1 MATQHI
7 MTTEQTTVPGHWVVR
22 VKPYLSP
29 ELVQKEHLS
38 LVAEKTEDPATRFNA
53 DILQQFDLHDLKGY
67 SAKFDDATKE
77 ELERMPHVLSIEP
90 QQLYRH
96 CNVQQNSP
104 WGISRVSTR
113 AKLGTPPYSYTYRD
127 DVAGSGTVAY
137 VIDTGIND
145 EHVEFEGRAEKGP
158 KFVSDNVSNDED
170 VHGHGTHCAG
180 TIASQAYGV
189 AKKANVVGVKVFGD
203 QTGTA
208 QTSDIIKA
216 LEWVVSDV
224 SARGIGGRAVVNM
237 SLGGPPSD
245 ALDAAVASTVR
256 QGVVACAAAGNAKPG
271 KAPEEVNG
279 SPAREPLAITVGA
292 TDINDQF
299 AHFSFYGKFVDI
311 LAPGVDILSCWKGG
325 PTSTETISG
334 TSMATPHVAGV
345 ACCLLSDPSLATGQ
359 VTTYDIM
366 GKILIL
372 ADKNKIAG
380 TEARTINA
388 LLHNTTS
395 PMDA

>member
-1 MATQHI
+1 MATQHV
-7 MTTEQTTVPGHWVVR
+7 MATEQTTVPGHWVVR
-22 VKPYLSP
+22 VKPYLTP

-38 LVAEKTEDPATRFNA
+38 LLAEKTEDPTTPFNV
-53 DILQQFDLHDLKGY
+53 DILQQFDLDDLKGY
-67 SAKFDDATKE
+67 SARFDDATKE
-77 ELERMPHVLSIEP
+77 ELESIPHVMSVEP
-90 QQLYRH
+90 EQLYRH
-96 CNVQQNSP
+96 CNVQSNSP

-113 AKLGTPPYSYTYRD
+113 AKLGAPPYSYTYRD

-137 VIDTGIND
+137 VVDTGIND
-145 EHVEFEGRAEKGP
+145 KHVEFEGRAKKGP
-158 KFVSDNVSNDED
+158 KFVSDQVSNEED

-180 TIASQAYGV
+180 TIASRAYGV
-189 AKKANVVGVKVFGD
+189 AKKANIVGVKVFGD
-203 QTGTA
+203 RTGTA

-224 SARGIGGRAVVNM
+224 LVKGIGGRAVVNM
-237 SLGGPPSD
+237 SLGGPASK

-256 QGVVACAAAGNAKPG
+256 KGVVVCVAAGNEPVD
-271 KAPEEVNG
+271 VNQ

-292 TDINDQF
+292 TDIKDQV
-299 AHFSFYGKFVDI
+299 AKFSGHGKLVDI
-311 LAPGVDILSCWKGG
+311 LAPGVDILSCWSGG

-345 ACCLLSDPSLATGQ
+345 ACCLLSDPSLARGQ
-359 VTTYDIM
+359 VTTYDVM

-372 ADKNKIAG
+372 ADKNKITG
-380 TEARTINA
+380 VNARTINA

-395 PMDA
+395 PSDA

>member
-1 MATQHI
+1 MATQHF
-7 MTTEQTTVPGHWVVR
+7 MTTGQTTVPGQWVVR
-22 VKPYLSP
+22 VKPYLTP

-38 LVAEKTEDPATRFNA
+38 LLEEKTEDPATPFNVE
-53 DILQQFDLHDLKGY
+53 ILQQFDLYDSKGY

-77 ELERMPHVLSIEP
+77 ELEKIPHVVSIEP
-90 QQLYRH
+90 EQLYRH
-96 CNVQQNSP
+96 CNIQPNSP

-113 AKLGTPPYSYTYRD
+113 TKLGAPPYSYTYRD

-137 VIDTGIND
+137 VIDTGINNK
-145 EHVEFEGRAEKGP
+145 HVEFEGRAQKGP

-180 TIASQAYGV
+180 TIASRAYGV

-203 QTGTA
+203 RTGTA

-216 LEWVVSDV
+216 LEWVISDI
-224 SARGIGGRAVVNM
+224 SAKGMGGRAVVNL

-245 ALDAAVASTVR
+245 ALDAAVASTVHK
-256 QGVVACAAAGNAKPG
+256 GVVDIQ
-271 KAPEEVNG
+271 E

-292 TDINDQF
+292 TDIKDQL
-299 AHFSFYGKFVDI
+299 ANFSSYGKFVDI
-311 LAPGVDILSCWKGG
+311 LAPGVDILSCWTGG
-325 PTSTETISG
+325 PTSTKTISG
-334 TSMATPHVAGV
+334 TSMATPHVGGV
-345 ACCLLSDPSLATGQ
+345 ACCLLSDPTLAGGQ
-359 VTTYDIM
+359 ATTYDVM
-366 GKILIL
+366 SKILIL
-372 ADKNKIAG
+372 ADKNKITG
-380 TEARTINA
+380 TDARTVNA

>member
-1 MATQHI
+1 MATQQI
-7 MTTEQTTVPGHWVVR
+7 LTTEQTAVPGRWVVR

-38 LVAEKTEDPATRFNA
+38 LLAEKTEDPTTPFNV
-53 DILQQFDLHDLKGY
+53 DILQQFDLDDSKGY
-67 SAKFDDATKE
+67 SAKFDDTTKE
-77 ELERMPHVLSIEP
+77 ELERIPHVLSIEP
-90 QQLYRH
+90 EQLYRH
-96 CNVQQNSP
+96 CNVQPNSP

-113 AKLGTPPYSYTYRD
+113 AKLSGPPYSYTYRD

-145 EHVEFEGRAEKGP
+145 KHVEFEGRAKKGP
-158 KFVSDNVSNDED
+158 KFVSGDISNDED
-170 VHGHGTHCAG
+170 VLGHGTHCAG
-180 TIASQAYGV
+180 TIASRAYGV

-203 QTGTA
+203 RTETA

-237 SLGGPPSD
+237 SLGGPPSE

-256 QGVVACAAAGNAKPG
+256 KGVVVCVAAGNGAK
-271 KAPEEVNG
+271 EINE

-292 TDINDQF
+292 TDINDRI
-299 AHFSFYGKFVDI
+299 ARFSDYGKFVDI
-311 LAPGVDILSCWKGG
+311 LAPGVDILSCWTGG
-325 PTSTETISG
+325 PTSTKTISG

-345 ACCLLSDPSLATGQ
+345 ACCLLSDPSLARGQ
-359 VTTYDIM
+359 LATYDVM
-366 GKILIL
+366 SKVLIL
-372 ADKNKIAG
+372 SDKNRITG
-380 TEARTINA
+380 IDARTVNA
-388 LLHNTTS
+388 LVHNTTS
-395 PMDA
+395 PTDA

>member
-1 MATQHI
+1 
-7 MTTEQTTVPGHWVVR
+7 MTTGQTTVPGQWVVR
-22 VKPYLSP
+22 VKPYLTP

-38 LVAEKTEDPATRFNA
+38 LLAEKTEDPATPFNV
-53 DILQQFDLHDLKGY
+53 DILQRFDLNDSKGY

-77 ELERMPHVLSIEP
+77 ELERIPHVISIEP
-90 QQLYRH
+90 EQLYRH
-96 CNVQQNSP
+96 CNIQPNSP

-113 AKLGTPPYSYTYRD
+113 TKLGAPPYSYTYRD

-145 EHVEFEGRAEKGP
+145 KHVEFEGRATKGP

-180 TIASQAYGV
+180 TIASRAYGV

-203 QTGTA
+203 RTGTA

-224 SARGIGGRAVVNM
+224 SVKGMGGRAVVNM

-256 QGVVACAAAGNAKPG
+256 KGVVVCVAAGND
-271 KAPEEVNG
+271 PEDVNE

-292 TDINDQF
+292 TDVKDQL
-299 AHFSFYGKFVDI
+299 ANFSSYGKFVDI
-311 LAPGVDILSCWKGG
+311 LAPGVDILSCWRGG
-325 PTSTETISG
+325 PTSTKTISG
-334 TSMATPHVAGV
+334 TSMATPHVGGV
-345 ACCLLSDPSLATGQ
+345 ACCLLSDPSLARGE
-359 VTTYDIM
+359 VTTYDVM
-366 GKILIL
+366 SKILIL

-380 TEARTINA
+380 ADARTVNA
-388 LLHNTTS
+388 LLHNTTG

>member
-22 VKPYLSP
+22 VKPYLTP

-38 LVAEKTEDPATRFNA
+38 LLAEKTEDPATRFNV
-53 DILQQFDLHDLKGY
+53 DILQQFDLYDSKGY

-77 ELERMPHVLSIEP
+77 ELERMPHVMSIEP
-90 QQLYRH
+90 EQLYRH
-96 CNVQQNSP
+96 CSIQSNSP

-113 AKLGTPPYSYTYRD
+113 AKLGAPPYSYTYRD

-145 EHVEFEGRAEKGP
+145 KHVEFEERAKKGP

-180 TIASQAYGV
+180 TIASRAYGV

-203 QTGTA
+203 RTGTA

-224 SARGIGGRAVVNM
+224 LEKGMGGRAVVNM
-237 SLGGPPSD
+237 SLGGPASE

-256 QGVVACAAAGNAKPG
+256 KGVVLCVAAGNDG
-271 KAPEEVNG
+271 HDVHE

-292 TDINDQF
+292 TDIKDQVPN
-299 AHFSFYGKFVDI
+299 FSSYGKLVDI
-311 LAPGVDILSCWKGG
+311 FAPGVDILSCWRGG

-334 TSMATPHVAGV
+334 TSMATPHMAGV
-345 ACCLLSDPSLATGQ
+345 ACCLLSDPSLPRGQ
-359 VTTYDIM
+359 VTTYDVM
-366 GKILIL
+366 SKILIL
-372 ADKNKIAG
+372 ADKNKITG
-380 TEARTINA
+380 VNERTINA